1 MKVAIMKGRQGLG
14 IRAHARGR
22 SALLAPVAALVALAC
37 GLASGDGRA
46 ASKDECLDAHS
57 RGQDLRDAGRLTSAR
72 QTFLACAQSSCPALI
87 QADCARFSEEL
98 DRLVPTV
105 GFGARD
111 QGGVDLPDTSV
122 YVDDQLMTMRLDD
135 GKSYDLD
142 PGKHAVRFV
151 HEGHETA
158 ITVVLNQGEKGR
170 SVVATFADPAEAAR
184 STPSLPP
191 AAAQGRR
198 PAGPLVVAGLGAAA
212 MVTGAVLVV
221 VGLKEVPSDCAVGS
235 GQCTAPPG
243 DPSIEQAR
251 RGVSLANVG
260 LGVGIGGTSLLVG
273 GALWYF
279 LQPVRPR
286 TESGAAF
293 APWLGDRSGGMNM
306 SARF

>member
-1 MKVAIMKGRQGLG
+1 MNGRQTPG
-14 IRAHARGR
+14 IRTHAKKR
-22 SALLAPVAALVALAC
+22 SALLAPIAALVALAC
-37 GLASGDGRA
+37 WVAPGDGWA

-57 RGQDLRDAGRLTSAR
+57 RGQDLREAGRLTSAR

-111 QGGVDLPDTSV
+111 PGGVDLPDTTV

-151 HEGHETA
+151 HEGRETA
-158 ITVVLNQGEKGR
+158 ITIVLNQGEKGR
-170 SVVATFADPAEAAR
+170 SVVATFADPAAEAAR
-184 STPSLPP
+184 STPSLTP

-198 PAGPLVVAGLGAAA
+198 PVGPLVVAGLGAAA
-212 MVTGAVLVV
+212 MATGAVLVV
-221 VGLKEVPSDCAVGS
+221 VGLKEVPSDCSVGS
-235 GQCTAPPG
+235 GQCIAPPG

-286 TESGAAF
+286 TEPAAAF
-293 APWLGDRSGGMNM
+293 TPWLGNGSGGMSM